1 MIGGTLSR
9 RYAKAIFELA
19 VEKKSE
25 EEIGQEIE
33 RFLTAFVASPLEKV
47 LNHRGIGLKNRKAI
61 LVETGKALRLSPVV
75 VSFLCLLLE
84 CDRLRFLRF
93 IAERYRRMLNEMKGR
108 VEARAI
114 SAAPVEES
122 VLERLRAVLKSISG
136 KEVIL
141 EHGIDPGLIGGLVV
155 EMEGKVYDGSVRAQ
169 LERMRERME
178 RGY

>member
-1 MIGGTLSR
+1 MTGGPLSR

-19 VEKKSE
+19 VENKSE
-25 EEIGQEIE
+25 EEIGQEID
-33 RFLTAFVASPLEKV
+33 RFLAALMASPLEQV
-47 LNHRGIGLKNRKAI
+47 LNHRGIALKNRRAI
-61 LVETGKALRLSPVV
+61 LVETGKALRLSQLV

-84 CDRLRFLRF
+84 RGRLRFLPS

-108 VEARAI
+108 VQARAI

-122 VLERLRAVLKSISG
+122 VLERLRRVLKTVSG

-141 EHGIDPGLIGGLVV
+141 EHRIDPELIGGLVV
-155 EMEGKVYDGSVRAQ
+155 EMEGRVYDGSVRTQ
-169 LERMRERME
+169 LERVRERME